1 MSHHFPRPL
10 HELLIEDLLPSRQ
23 GTSHLGSVGSVKRVS
38 GSPRGKKKLL
48 TGYLTYKAYIAMENG
63 PFIDDC
69 HDDDL

>member
-1 MSHHFPRPL
+1 LR
-10 HELLIEDLLPSRQ
+10 EAA
-23 GTSHLGSVGSVKRVS
+23 
-38 GSPRGKKKLL
+38 KKSELL